1 MNEVEQGIKDI
12 MTKTIQSDFK
22 KFYIKGFI
30 AGYKTCYKTIYKK
43 IENMTSAKQIKS
55 FIKSEADKI
64 KLEENSD

>member
-1 MNEVEQGIKDI
+1 MNEVEQEIKDI

-43 IENMTSAKQIKS
+43 IEDMTSAKQIKN
-55 FIKSEADKI
+55 FIKAESDKI
-64 KLEENSD
+64 KIE

>member
-1 MNEVEQGIKDI
+1 MNDVEQKIKDI

-43 IENMTSAKQIKS
+43 IENMTSAKQIKN

>member
-12 MTKTIQSDFK
+12 MTQTLQADFK

-43 IENMTSAKQIKS
+43 IENMTSAKQIKN
-55 FIKSEADKI
+55 FIKAEADKI
-64 KLEENSD
+64 KIE